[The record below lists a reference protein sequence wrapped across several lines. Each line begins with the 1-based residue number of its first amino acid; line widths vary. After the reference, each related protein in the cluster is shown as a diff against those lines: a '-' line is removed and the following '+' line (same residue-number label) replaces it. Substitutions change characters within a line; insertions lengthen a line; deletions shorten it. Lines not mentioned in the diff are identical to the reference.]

1 MARNEKRSFLNFF
14 NRKTTSSAK
23 PDGLATGPGQP
34 EEGTEV
40 MKSYSNGW
48 FGGVEGKTKETL
60 KAELKK
66 EVEAPP
72 VETPLVEEDSSPT
85 PEETPIVEE
94 SLTEPKQEE
103 IETVVERKFVGFLK
117 RIGLPVAFA
126 AAACAAVLKLISSR

>member
-34 EEGTEV
+34 EE
-40 MKSYSNGW
+40 
-48 FGGVEGKTKETL
+48 GVEGKTKETL